1 MGIWSDIDA
10 KREAKKAQSLARQRR
25 RKEVRRL
32 EKEREERKEM
42 ELRFAGSIREQRD
55 IKARY
60 AEMPEI
66 EPPVVTYNETGA
78 ESVSTGY
85 GYDPITDSAIPEGS
99 GIPDG
104 YVETSVI
111 LCQDGS
117 PVNGS
122 ILFKED

>member
-1 MGIWSDIDA
+1 MGLWSDIDA

-32 EKEREERKEM
+32 EKEREKRKEM

-66 EPPVVTYNETGA
+66 EPPVVTL
-78 ESVSTGY
+78 SL
-85 GYDPITDSAIPEGS
+85 IHI
-99 GIPDG
+99 
-104 YVETSVI
+104 
-111 LCQDGS
+111 
-117 PVNGS
+117 
-122 ILFKED
+122 

>member
-1 MGIWSDIDA
+1 MGLWSDIDA

-25 RKEVRRL
+25 RREIRRL
-32 EKEREERKEM
+32 EKEREERKEK
-42 ELRFAGSIREQRD
+42 ELRLTKSWAEKRNIE
-55 IKARY
+55 ARY
-60 AEMPEI
+60 AAMPEI
-66 EPPVVTYNETGA
+66 NPPVVTYNETDA
-78 ESVSTGY
+78 ESISTGY
-85 GYDPITDSAIPEGS
+85 GYDPITDSSIPEGS